1 MPNTGLRIALP
12 SRQLL
17 STFKGHP
24 AKRVPSTGQEGAKLR
39 HTLNG
44 KNVEI
49 TPELREY
56 FESKLE
62 KLDRLTPTFSDQLV
76 SLQAMV
82 EKNLKRNDYSTA
94 FSLHLPHHTLHAE
107 GQSRDLKAAIRTAF
121 DEIIRQ
127 MDRFKSKLRGE
138 HRWAAGR
145 PEVNF

>member
-1 MPNTGLRIALP
+1 M
-12 SRQLL
+12 
-17 STFKGHP
+17 
-24 AKRVPSTGQEGAKLR
+24 R

-94 FSLHLPHHTLHAE
+94 FSVHLPHHTLHAE
-107 GQSRDLKAAIRTAF
+107 GQSRDLKAAIRTYRALLW
-121 DEIIRQ
+121 R
-127 MDRFKSKLRGE
+127 R
-138 HRWAAGR
+138 
-145 PEVNF
+145 